1 MSLII
6 AGERS
11 GVGKTTV
18 TLALLAG
25 LRRRSQR
32 VQSFKVGPDY
42 IDPMFHRAVTG
53 LPCRNLDPVLT
64 SEAYVRRCFNAHSAI
79 AEYGVVE
86 GVMGLFDGA
95 GGQDMASTAHI
106 ARLLKLPV
114 VLVIDAS
121 RLSRSVAAI
130 AHGYRSFDPQVQV
143 AGVILNRV
151 AGDRHRAMLEAAL
164 APLDLPILGVLY
176 RQASIQIPDRH
187 LGLVPAGELAHLSH
201 LFDALATLSERC
213 LDWSAL
219 LPLLATR
226 PQERQPLPVSPS
238 VTPAAAQAA
247 TVPIAI
253 AQDAA
258 FNFYYSDNLEQL
270 QAAGAEL
277 IDWSPLQDEPLPPR
291 VGGVYVGGGFPELF
305 AAQLADNRRS
315 RQTLQRAIAAGLPTY
330 AECGGLMYLCQSM
343 DVGDGQHYPMVGVLP
358 TQVQMQARLTL
369 GYRAATAQRSTPLV
383 RQGDTVWGHEFH
395 HSALAQG
402 PAQPLFQLAA
412 FDGTPLPHV
421 HEGWCVESVHASY
434 VHLHWGDRPDLAD
447 QFVAA
452 CHRGRAASGDC
463 AVL

>member
-95 GGQDMASTAHI
+95 GGQDVASTAHI

-114 VLVIDAS
+114 ILVIDAS

-130 AHGYRSFDPQVQV
+130 AHGYCSFDPQVQV

-151 AGDRHRAMLEAAL
+151 AGDRHRVMLEAAL
-164 APLDLPILGVLY
+164 APLDLSILGVLY
-176 RQASIQIPDRH
+176 RQESIQIPDRH

-201 LFDALATLSERC
+201 LFDALAALGERC

-219 LPLLATR
+219 LPLLETR
-226 PQERQPLPVSPS
+226 PQERQSLAVSLSLPPMS
-238 VTPAAAQAA
+238 AM
-247 TVPIAI
+247 VPIAI

-258 FNFYYSDNLEQL
+258 FNFYYPDNLEQL

-277 IDWSPLQDEPLPPR
+277 IDWSPLQDEPLPPG
-291 VGGVYVGGGFPELF
+291 VGGVYLGGGFPELF
-305 AAQLADNRRS
+305 AAQLADNLRS
-315 RQTLQRAIAAGLPTY
+315 RQTLQRAIVAGLPTY
-330 AECGGLMYLCQSM
+330 AECGGLMYLCQSL
-343 DVGDGQHYPMVGVLP
+343 DGGDGQHYPMVGVLP
-358 TQVQMQARLTL
+358 TQVQMQARLTI
-369 GYRAATAQRSTPLV
+369 GYRAATAQQSTPLV

-402 PAQPLFQLAA
+402 PTRPLFELAA
-412 FDGTPLPHV
+412 FDGQALANT

-434 VHLHWGDRPDLAD
+434 VHLHWGDRPELAQ

-452 CHRGRAASGDC
+452 CHRGRAASGDS
-463 AVL
+463 AVV